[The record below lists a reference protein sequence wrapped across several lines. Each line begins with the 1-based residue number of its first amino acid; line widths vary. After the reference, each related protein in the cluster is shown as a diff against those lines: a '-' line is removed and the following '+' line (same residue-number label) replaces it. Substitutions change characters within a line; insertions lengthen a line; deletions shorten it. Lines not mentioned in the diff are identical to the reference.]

1 MAIIFVILL
10 QNLTYCPF
18 KDKNGMQ
25 FALQTDRALNSLIN
39 GIFMQ
44 REDIY
49 NTLNKKK
56 LE

>member
-1 MAIIFVILL
+1 
-10 QNLTYCPF
+10 
-18 KDKNGMQ
+18 MQ
-25 FALQTDRALNSLIN
+25 FALQTDRALNSIIN

-56 LE
+56 TRIV